1 METPFLKSG
10 PEGVTLTLTIQPN
23 AKKTEL
29 AGIHD
34 ASLRIR
40 IAAPPVEGAA
50 NKECIRF
57 LAKFFGL
64 SKSRVKILQGEKS
77 RNKVVLLKAAEEQAV
92 RDRLGGSG
100 P

>member
-1 METPFLKSG
+1 MDQAFLHST

-23 AKKTEL
+23 AKKSEL
-29 AGIHD
+29 VGVHD
-34 ASLRIR
+34 GALRIR

-57 LAKFFGL
+57 CAKLFGL
-64 SKSRVKILQGEKS
+64 SKSRVKILKGEKA
-77 RNKVVLLKAAEEQAV
+77 RHKVVLLKGAEMRAIQEC
-92 RDRLGGSG
+92 LGGMV

>member
-10 PEGVTLTLTIQPN
+10 PDGVILTLTIQPN

-29 AGIHD
+29 AGVLD
-34 ASLRIR
+34 ASLRVR
-40 IAAPPVEGAA
+40 ISAPPVEGAA

-77 RNKVVLLKAAEEQAV
+77 RHKVVLLKGAQEQAI
-92 RDRLGGSG
+92 RDRLGGME